1 MSDAT
6 LPLVGRIAALV
17 DEVTVTDGGLKAET
31 AGVVYEGDSPSA
43 VANRLAEALYET
55 LHTGRTKPVDSHQRT
70 LREWDFDQAFLEAT
84 GPRTTTVSGRHL
96 ADAEQGAIVDIR
108 GLRVRVPADSLAERS
123 GDTVTVVLPCARP
136 GVSPG
141 FFLATSG
148 KVPFRSSGPLLRL
161 YGRLDDPSAAPSLW
175 GGLVDF
181 LEDAGIPWQAK
192 ILSSRS
198 QYPRNDAVVVYLPRP
213 AWRVARPCAEM
224 LQATGLLGQG
234 TSPFAS
240 PLTDAVGCAFEP
252 DDQRPSRRGQSFG
265 QHRTRVFAEALIRH
279 ATLPPEDGSS
289 VTDIIYGAFVDAGI
303 DPSEPA
309 RNLSS
314 PFVDVLKPF

>member
-1 MSDAT
+1 MSDTT
-6 LPLVGRIAALV
+6 LPLVGRIATLV
-17 DEVTVTDGGLKAET
+17 DAVTVTEGGLKAET
-31 AGVVYEGDSPSA
+31 AGVVFESNSPST
-43 VANRLAEALYET
+43 LAHSLADALYQT
-55 LHTGRTKPVDSHQRT
+55 LHTGRAKPSDSQPRT
-70 LREWDFDQAFLEAT
+70 MRERDFDEALHEAT

-96 ADAEQGAIVDIR
+96 ADDEQDAIVDIR
-108 GLRVRVPADSLAERS
+108 GLRVRVPGDSLAERS

-136 GVSPG
+136 GLSPG

-161 YGRLDDPSAAPSLW
+161 YGRLDDPSAAPSVW
-175 GGLVDF
+175 SGLVDF

-213 AWRVARPCAEM
+213 AWRMARPCAEM
-224 LQATGLLGQG
+224 LQGTGLLGQG
-234 TSPFAS
+234 ISPFVS

-265 QHRTRVFAEALIRH
+265 QHRTRVFAEALIKH
-279 ATLPPEDGSS
+279 ATLPPEDDSP
-289 VTDIIYGAFVDAGI
+289 VTDIIYGAFIDAGI

-314 PFVDVLKPF
+314 PFADVLKPF